1 MAVDGELSPV
11 RKWII
16 KQITTIL
23 PSDSSEINSKTNYLT
38 FKEWTMMTQADL
50 SAIWIREDTQRAINN
65 IAGGK
70 PAADGLKYQE
80 KIERSVGDAKD
91 LIAAR
96 KKSNEESL
104 PLMSGGTAFSV
115 QSLATKSVGTTTT
128 CNAFLG
134 VVVAKTLTAGGL
146 ARRVFNSFD
155 LPKAGGTAWN
165 WYPTPDKSPKPGD
178 FFEVGK
184 RGGTY
189 EHVGI
194 IVAVN
199 GENWSTADSG
209 QGGPGA
215 GYDAIKRKARSS
227 TGVMGWI
234 DADEF
239 FKGWKGAE

>member
-1 MAVDGELSPV
+1 MSELSPV

-16 KQITTIL
+16 NQITTLL
-23 PSDSSEINSKTNYLT
+23 PSDSSIIRSDTDYIK
-38 FKEWTMMTQADL
+38 FKEWTLMSQADL
-50 SAIWIREDTQRAINN
+50 ERIWIQEDTQRAINN
-65 IAGGK
+65 IAKTIGASTGLKFAKETRRAVENANELVDFRKKTHEESLLVMSGGK
-70 PAADGLKYQE
+70 PF
-80 KIERSVGDAKD
+80 
-91 LIAAR
+91 
-96 KKSNEESL
+96 
-104 PLMSGGTAFSV
+104 TT
-115 QSLATKSVGTTTT
+115 QSLVRSVGTTTT

-165 WYPTPDKSPKPGD
+165 WYPTPDKSPQPGD
-178 FFEVGK
+178 FYEVGK

-209 QGGPGA
+209 QGGPGS
-215 GYDAIKRKARSS
+215 GYDAIKRKARTSA
-227 TGVMGWI
+227 GAMGWI
-234 DADEF
+234 DVDEY
-239 FKGWKGAE
+239 FKGWNGGEQK